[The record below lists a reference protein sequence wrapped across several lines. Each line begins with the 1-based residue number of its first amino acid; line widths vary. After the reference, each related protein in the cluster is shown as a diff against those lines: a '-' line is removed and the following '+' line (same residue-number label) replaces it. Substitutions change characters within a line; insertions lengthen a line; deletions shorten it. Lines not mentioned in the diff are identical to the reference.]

1 MFWECRLQYCIDEN
15 KLLHLAASYNNIGGV
30 YFRKGDPDLDLDLD
44 NSLGYYRQALEIRKA
59 QAPNS
64 FEQKLSIGRE
74 SRTSLRFKTKSK
86 LTNPNHT

>member
-1 MFWECRLQYCIDEN
+1 MFWKCRLQYCIDES

-30 YFRKGDPDLDLDLD
+30 YFRKGDLDLD
-44 NSLGYYRQALEIRKA
+44 NSLGYYTQALEIGKA

-74 SRTSLRFKTKSK
+74 RGTSLGFKTKFK
-86 LTNPNHT
+86 PTNPNPK

>member
-1 MFWECRLQYCIDEN
+1 MFWECRLQYCIDES

-30 YFRKGDPDLDLDLD
+30 YFRKGDLD

-64 FEQKLSIGRE
+64 FEQKLSIGRQ
-74 SRTSLRFKTKSK
+74 RGTSLRFKTAI
-86 LTNPNHT
+86 